1 MRGSNIREVLK
12 LKNYASEKSVI
23 FFCNRQEGDAVEAE
37 MDKPESI
44 NANKN
49 EQQGEQLLLQQYTN
63 VTFL

>member
-1 MRGSNIREVLK
+1 MWIKSKRSLK
-12 LKNYASEKSVI
+12 IEKLCI
-23 FFCNRQEGDAVEAE
+23 WKECKFFCNRQEGDAVEAE